1 MLINDAFAAAETA
14 AAGTGALGGTLV
26 QLALILLIF
35 YFFLIRPQQKR
46 MREHSAMVEA
56 LKTGDNVMLGSGIY
70 GKITAIKDDKLQ
82 LEIADGVE
90 ITVDRMTVGA
100 VVVDEKNAV
109 KSIAKTKTIKTK
121 KSNKK

>member
-1 MLINDAFAAAETA
+1 MFINNAFAATTAAAET
-14 AAGTGALGGTLV
+14 GSVSGMLI

-56 LKTGDNVMLGSGIY
+56 LKVGDNVMLGSGIY
-70 GKITAIKDDKLQ
+70 GKISAIKDDKLL
-82 LEIADGVE
+82 LEIANGVV

-100 VVVDEKNAV
+100 VVSDEK
-109 KSIAKTKTIKTK
+109 AKLTDETKNK
-121 KSNKK
+121 KSAVRNKKEK